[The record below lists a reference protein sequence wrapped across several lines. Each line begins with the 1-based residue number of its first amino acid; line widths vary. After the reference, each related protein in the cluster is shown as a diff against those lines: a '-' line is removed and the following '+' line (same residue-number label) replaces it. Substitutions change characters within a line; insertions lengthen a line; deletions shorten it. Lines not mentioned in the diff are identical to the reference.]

1 MTRSNLDPTR
11 NSANNPA
18 DEEPDTISTPEGDA
32 EYAPDVPLDPLTVEA
47 SLRGL
52 QIPPGNAP
60 NPYEKD

>member
-1 MTRSNLDPTR
+1 MTRSNLDPIR
-11 NSANNPA
+11 NSA

-32 EYAPDVPLDPLTVEA
+32 EYAPDVPLYPATVEA